1 MVCKRDLAPRQ
12 KVRNNLKERL
22 APCRKIQNRKVEESL
37 SWVRL
42 QWRLVRLKD

>member
-22 APCRKIQNRKVEESL
+22 GAVPEDSEQKS
-37 SWVRL
+37 
-42 QWRLVRLKD
+42 